1 MRHNSGM
8 ERAEHGHGCTAPP
21 REKFPRAVAS
31 ACARKSFEREL
42 ARLRSMSVEE
52 RIMEALTMSDEFA
65 WLKPA
70 AIAKD
75 E

>member
-8 ERAEHGHGCTAPP
+8 KRAEHGRGRTAPP
-21 REKFPRAVAS
+21 REQFPRAVAS

-52 RIMEALTMSDEFA
+52 RIMEALTMSEEFA
-65 WLKPA
+65 WLEPT
-70 AIAKD
+70 AITKD